1 MNTPIFRGV
10 AAAVVTPT
18 DEKGVDYVSFARLLN
33 FLIDSGIDAIV
44 VCGTT
49 GEASTL
55 SEDERRE
62 AIAFTVRQVRA
73 PAPGVAGAGCN
84 ATDRCASLTRY
95 ATDAGADALLV
106 VTPYYNKCT
115 QNGLI
120 RHYEAVADSTDKPVI
135 VYNVPTRTCVNIEPR
150 TYQALAK
157 IPNIRAV
164 KEASSS
170 VVQAARTKR
179 LCGDALDIY
188 AGNDDLTLPLL
199 SIGGA
204 GVISVA
210 ANVVPK
216 AVRRITDCF
225 FAGDA
230 DGAAKAQLAL
240 LDLAEALFC
249 EVNPIPVKAAL
260 AALGFCRD
268 HLRLPLTPMEPQNR
282 AKLFAALRE
291 FYPDIPE

>member
-33 FLIDSGIDAIV
+33 FLIDSGADAIV

-49 GEASTL
+49 GESSTL

-62 AIAFTVRQVRA
+62 AIAFTVRQVRGRV
-73 PAPGVAGAGCN
+73 PVIAGTGCN
-84 ATDRCASLTRY
+84 ATDRCVSLSRY
-95 ATDAGADALLV
+95 AADAGADALLV

-115 QNGLI
+115 QNGLL
-120 RHYEAVADSTDKPVI
+120 RHYEAVAGSTDKPII

-150 TYQALAK
+150 TYCELAK

-188 AGNDDLTLPLL
+188 SGNDDLILPLL

-204 GVISVA
+204 GVS
-210 ANVVPK
+210 
-216 AVRRITDCF
+216 
-225 FAGDA
+225 
-230 DGAAKAQLAL
+230 
-240 LDLAEALFC
+240 
-249 EVNPIPVKAAL
+249 
-260 AALGFCRD
+260 
-268 HLRLPLTPMEPQNR
+268 
-282 AKLFAALRE
+282 
-291 FYPDIPE
+291 

>member
-33 FLIDSGIDAIV
+33 FLIDSGADAIV

-49 GEASTL
+49 GESSTL

-62 AIAFTVRQVRA
+62 AIAFTVRQVRGRV
-73 PAPGVAGAGCN
+73 PVIAGTGCN
-84 ATDRCASLTRY
+84 ATDRCVSLSRY
-95 ATDAGADALLV
+95 AADAGADALLV

-115 QNGLI
+115 QNGLL
-120 RHYEAVADSTDKPVI
+120 RHYEAVAGSTDKPII

-150 TYQALAK
+150 TYCELAK

-188 AGNDDLTLPLL
+188 SGNDDLILPLL

-204 GVISVA
+204 GVILWRPTSSPKPSSGSPTCFSPAILRARRRRSLRCSIWPKRCSAKSTPSPSRRRCPRSASA
-210 ANVVPK
+210 A
-216 AVRRITDCF
+216 TTC
-225 FAGDA
+225 G
-230 DGAAKAQLAL
+230 
-240 LDLAEALFC
+240 
-249 EVNPIPVKAAL
+249 
-260 AALGFCRD
+260 CR
-268 HLRLPLTPMEPQNR
+268 
-282 AKLFAALRE
+282 
-291 FYPDIPE
+291 

>member
-73 PAPGVAGAGCN
+73 RVPVIAGTGCN

-106 VTPYYNKCT
+106 VTPY
-115 QNGLI
+115 
-120 RHYEAVADSTDKPVI
+120 
-135 VYNVPTRTCVNIEPR
+135 
-150 TYQALAK
+150 
-157 IPNIRAV
+157 
-164 KEASSS
+164 
-170 VVQAARTKR
+170 
-179 LCGDALDIY
+179 
-188 AGNDDLTLPLL
+188 
-199 SIGGA
+199 
-204 GVISVA
+204 
-210 ANVVPK
+210 
-216 AVRRITDCF
+216 
-225 FAGDA
+225 
-230 DGAAKAQLAL
+230 
-240 LDLAEALFC
+240 
-249 EVNPIPVKAAL
+249 
-260 AALGFCRD
+260 
-268 HLRLPLTPMEPQNR
+268 
-282 AKLFAALRE
+282 
-291 FYPDIPE
+291 